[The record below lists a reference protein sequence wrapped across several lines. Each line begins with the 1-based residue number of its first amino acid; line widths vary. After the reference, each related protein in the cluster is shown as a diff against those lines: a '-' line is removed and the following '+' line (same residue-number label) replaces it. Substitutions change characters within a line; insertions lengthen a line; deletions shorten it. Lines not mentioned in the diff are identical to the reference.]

1 MTDLNVTFSA
11 EELEQI
17 LFGDAGVDV
26 LMQKMFNKVLQAE
39 MTEHLGA
46 DRYERNE
53 ERTGY
58 RHGSYERDLTTRV
71 GRLTLEVPRAQD
83 GSFSTKLFDRYQRSE
98 KALVLALM
106 EMVVQGV
113 STRRVKKITTK
124 LCGRRF
130 TKSTVSR
137 LTKDLDEQVRTWA
150 ERPLE
155 KDYPFVLF
163 DAMHV
168 KVRRQG
174 GVRST
179 AILIAVGIT
188 EDGQREIL
196 GFHPALQESGGAW
209 KKFIGRLK
217 ERGLSGVEH
226 VTSDA
231 HEDLTE
237 AIQEQLPGSIWT
249 RCHTEESLGVHFRR
263 NVLDKTP
270 EACFEAMQALMDEVL
285 KADSQPEAFEAFEEV
300 LAGERTRIVETA
312 EGETID
318 TFEQLR
324 EEADAALDVLE
335 EGLEEATAVL
345 ALPGK
350 YRRRLRTT
358 NMIERLIEEL
368 RRREKVVRIFP
379 NIDSAWRLLG
389 ALLSETHEEWSTV
402 PRSYFDMDEYE
413 CWKRHIDQS
422 DSMTE
427 RPTTTAQSVEPEA
440 VTAT

>member
-1 MTDLNVTFSA
+1 V
-11 EELEQI
+11 
-17 LFGDAGVDV
+17 
-26 LMQKMFNKVLQAE
+26 
-39 MTEHLGA
+39 GA
-46 DRYERNE
+46 C
-53 ERTGY
+53 
-58 RHGSYERDLTTRV
+58 
-71 GRLTLEVPRAQD
+71 
-83 GSFSTKLFDRYQRSE
+83 
-98 KALVLALM
+98 
-106 EMVVQGV
+106 QGV

-137 LTKDLDEQVRTWA
+137 LTKELDEQVEAWA
-150 ERPLE
+150 GRPLE
-155 KDYPFVLF
+155 EDYPFVLF
-163 DAMHV
+163 DAMHI
-168 KVRRQG
+168 KMRHQG

-217 ERGLSGVEH
+217 ERGLSGVDH

-231 HEDLTE
+231 HEGLRE

-249 RCHTEESLGVHFRR
+249 RCHAHFRR
-263 NVLDKTP
+263 NVLDKTL

-285 KADSQPEAFEAFEEV
+285 KADSQPEAFEPFEEV
-300 LAGERTRIVETA
+300 LAGERTRIVETS
-312 EGETID
+312 EGETVD
-318 TFEQLR
+318 TYEQLR
-324 EEADAALDVLE
+324 EEANSALKVLE

-389 ALLSETHEEWSTV
+389 AANAEGRAPPRPLSLPLPWCWSRTG
-402 PRSYFDMDEYE
+402 PI
-413 CWKRHIDQS
+413 W
-422 DSMTE
+422 
-427 RPTTTAQSVEPEA
+427 
-440 VTAT
+440 

>member
-1 MTDLNVTFSA
+1 MTDLNVSFSA

-17 LFGDAGVDV
+17 LFGDAGVEV
-26 LMQKMFNKVLQAE
+26 LMQKIFNEVLQAE

-53 ERTGY
+53 DRSGY
-58 RHGSYERDLTTRV
+58 RHGSYERELTTRV
-71 GRLTLEVPRAQD
+71 GKLTLEVPRAQD
-83 GSFSTKLFDRYQRSE
+83 GSFSTELFERYQRSE

-124 LCGRRF
+124 LCGHQF

-137 LTKDLDEQVRTWA
+137 LTKGLEDQVEAWA
-150 ERPLE
+150 ERPLAE
-155 KDYPFVLF
+155 DYPFVLL
-163 DAMHV
+163 DAMHI

-179 AILIAVGIT
+179 AVLIAVGIT
-188 EDGQREIL
+188 EDGKREIL
-196 GFHPALQESGGAW
+196 GFHPALQESSGAW
-209 KKFIGRLK
+209 KKFIERLK

-231 HEDLTE
+231 HEGLKG

-249 RCHTEESLGVHFRR
+249 RCHAHFRR
-263 NVLDKTP
+263 NVLDETP

-285 KADSQPEAFEAFEEV
+285 KADSQPAAFEAFEE
-300 LAGERTRIVETA
+300 AMSGERTRIVETS
-312 EGETID
+312 EEETVD
-318 TFEQLR
+318 TYEKLQK
-324 EEADAALDVLE
+324 EASSALEVLE

-345 ALPGK
+345 ALPDK

-368 RRREKVVRIFP
+368 RRREKVIRIFP

-389 ALLSETHEEWSTV
+389 SLLSETHEEWSTV
-402 PRSYFDMDEYE
+402 RRRYFDMAEYE
-413 CWKRHIDQS
+413 RWKRQTGQS
-422 DSMTE
+422 DSMTKQ
-427 RPTTTAQSVEPEA
+427 PTTTAQPVESEA
-440 VTAT
+440 ATTA

>member
-1 MTDLNVTFSA
+1 MTDLNVSFSA

-17 LFGDAGVDV
+17 LFGDAGVEV

-46 DRYERNE
+46 DRYERSE

-58 RHGSYERDLTTRV
+58 RHGSYERELTTRV

-83 GSFSTKLFDRYQRSE
+83 GSFSTELFDRYQRSE

-137 LTKDLDEQVRTWA
+137 LTKDLDQQVEAWA

-155 KDYPFVLF
+155 EDYPFVLF
-163 DAMHV
+163 DAMHI

-188 EDGQREIL
+188 DDGQREIL
-196 GFHPALQESGGAW
+196 GFHPALQESSGAW

-231 HEDLTE
+231 HEGLTN

-249 RCHTEESLGVHFRR
+249 RCHAHFRR

-270 EACFEAMQALMDEVL
+270 EACFEAMQALLDEVL
-285 KADSQPEAFEAFEEV
+285 KADSQPEAFEAFEEI
-300 LAGERTRIVETA
+300 LAGERTRIVETS
-312 EGETID
+312 EGESID
-318 TFEQLR
+318 TYKKLH

-368 RRREKVVRIFP
+368 RRREKVIRIFP

-402 PRSYFDMDEYE
+402 SRSYFDMDEYE
-413 CWKRHIDQS
+413 RWKRHTGQS
-422 DSMTE
+422 ESTTEQPPMTE
-427 RPTTTAQSVEPEA
+427 QPVEPEA
-440 VTAT
+440 VTVT

>member
-1 MTDLNVTFSA
+1 
-11 EELEQI
+11 
-17 LFGDAGVDV
+17 
-26 LMQKMFNKVLQAE
+26 
-39 MTEHLGA
+39 
-46 DRYERNE
+46 
-53 ERTGY
+53 
-58 RHGSYERDLTTRV
+58 
-71 GRLTLEVPRAQD
+71 
-83 GSFSTKLFDRYQRSE
+83 
-98 KALVLALM
+98 M

-113 STRRVKKITTK
+113 STRRVKKITTGPS
-124 LCGRRF
+124 GRRF

-137 LTKDLDEQVRTWA
+137 LTKDLDEQVEAWA

-163 DAMHV
+163 DAMHI

-174 GVRST
+174 AVRST

-196 GFHPALQESGGAW
+196 GFHPAFQENGGAW
-209 KKFIGRLK
+209 KTFIGGLK

-231 HEDLTE
+231 HEGLTE

-249 RCHTEESLGVHFRR
+249 RCHAHFRR

-270 EACFEAMQALMDEVL
+270 EKHFEAMQALLDEVL
-285 KADSQPEAFEAFEEV
+285 KADSQPEAFRAFEET
-300 LAGERTRIVETA
+300 LAGERTRVVETS

-318 TFEQLR
+318 TYKQLR
-324 EEADAALDVLE
+324 EEATSALDILKK
-335 EGLEEATAVL
+335 GLEETTAVL

-389 ALLSETHEEWSTV
+389 ALLSEYHEEWSTG
-402 PRSYFDMDEYE
+402 RKYLSMDEYDR
-413 CWKRHIDQS
+413 WKRQTS
-422 DSMTE
+422 RSESTTE
-427 RPTTTAQSVEPEA
+427 QALESNEPRA
-440 VTAT
+440 VASA